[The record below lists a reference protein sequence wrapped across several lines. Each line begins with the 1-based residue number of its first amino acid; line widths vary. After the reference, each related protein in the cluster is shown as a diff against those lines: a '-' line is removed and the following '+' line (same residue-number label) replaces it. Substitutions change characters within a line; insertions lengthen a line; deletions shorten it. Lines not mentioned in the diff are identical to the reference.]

1 MGKVKEV
8 LFEVEEREPVAFFR
22 LHRQSGYW
30 IQCETPQEGE
40 WYVVT
45 AYAHAYEGA
54 NLLGYFQPFE
64 EEGQVIWEE
73 LIPEAKDNAYA
84 VALYSFDDIEELG
97 NLKTYE
103 QEDWKDES

>member
-1 MGKVKEV
+1 MGKIKEV

-22 LHRQSGYW
+22 LHRQAGYW

-54 NLLGYFQPFE
+54 HLLGYFQPFE

-73 LIPEAKDNAYA
+73 LTPEGKDKPYA
-84 VALYSFDDIEELG
+84 VPLYSFDDIEELG